1 MSYVIDLRREL
12 HEHPEIGFDLPETL
26 AIVRR
31 ELDGMGVEYTEKYGR
46 SSIVATVNPEK
57 SHFTIGIRADMD
69 ALPMEEQNDVTYK
82 SKNPGKMH
90 ACGHDAHTAIAIAA
104 LREIYAMRDKISCR
118 VKFLFQPAE
127 EYNTSGASLMA
138 ADGVMDDI
146 DCIVALH
153 CDTSADVGVINIID
167 GDRNAISN
175 GFELNFY
182 GKSAHAAHKSRG
194 IDAIYMASRAY
205 VELTN
210 EITEEKIGETC
221 ILNVGRVRGGET
233 NNIVCDY
240 CSLFATL
247 RSFSDER
254 AEYTLSRIK
263 EICSSVAREVGGRF
277 EFVSVKHYPKV
288 HNDPKIAEA
297 VRAAA
302 RRTEGVYEV
311 GEEIR
316 NMGGEDFSYFANL
329 KPGAMFRLGIR
340 NEERG
345 IVNALHKN
353 NFDVDER
360 ALDIGVRVFVNFV
373 LDNMM
378 GI

>member
-12 HEHPEIGFDLPETL
+12 HEHPELGFDLPETL
-26 AIVRR
+26 AILRR
-31 ELDGMGVEYTEKYGR
+31 ELDGIGVEYTEEYGK

-69 ALPMEEQNDVTYK
+69 ALPMEERNDVPYK
-82 SKNPGKMH
+82 SKTPGKMH
-90 ACGHDAHTAIAIAA
+90 ACGHDAHTAIAMAT
-104 LREIYAMRDKISCR
+104 LREIYAMRDSISCR

-138 ADGVMDDI
+138 RDGVMDDI

-153 CDTSADVGVINIID
+153 CEPSANVGVINIID
-167 GDRNAISN
+167 GDRNAISD

-194 IDAIYMASRAY
+194 IDAIYMASRTY
-205 VELTN
+205 VDLTR
-210 EITEEKIGETC
+210 EITAEKIGEPV

-247 RSFSDER
+247 RSLTDER
-254 AEYTLSRIK
+254 ADYTISRIK
-263 EICSSVAREVGGRF
+263 EICDSVASEVGGRF
-277 EFVSVKHYPKV
+277 EFVTVKHYPKV

-297 VRAAA
+297 VRIAA
-302 RRTEGVYEV
+302 RKTEGVYEV

-329 KPGAMFRLGIR
+329 KPGAMFRLGTR

-353 NFDVDER
+353 NFDIDER
-360 ALDIGVRVFVNFV
+360 ALEIGVRTFINFV
-373 LDNMM
+373 LDNMN